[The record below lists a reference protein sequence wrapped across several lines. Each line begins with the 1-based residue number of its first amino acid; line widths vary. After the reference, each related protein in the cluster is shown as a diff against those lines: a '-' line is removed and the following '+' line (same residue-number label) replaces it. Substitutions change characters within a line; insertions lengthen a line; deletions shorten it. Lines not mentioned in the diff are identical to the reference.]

1 MAEYHFFTTW
11 DVDAPIDAV
20 WDVLSDAT
28 RYPTWWK
35 YVISV
40 TELEPSQPD
49 RKGGLFLYKWG
60 TALPY
65 TLEFKMRVTEY
76 EPPRLMEGHARG
88 ELDGV
93 GRWELIEKEGFTRV
107 TYDWRVRTTKAW
119 MNLLAPLAKSAFS
132 WNHDVIMTEG
142 GRALAR
148 RLGVNLRGIKNETL
162 K

>member
-1 MAEYHFFTTW
+1 MADYHFFTTW

-20 WDVLSDAT
+20 WDVLSDAAG
-28 RYPTWWK
+28 YSTWWK
-35 YVISV
+35 YVHSV
-40 TELEPSQPD
+40 TELEPNGPD
-49 RKGGLFLYKWG
+49 GKGGLFLYKWG

-76 EPPRLMEGHARG
+76 EPPRLMEGRARG
-88 ELDGV
+88 ELEGI
-93 GRWELIEKEGFTRV
+93 GRWELFEKEGYTRV
-107 TYDWRVRTTKAW
+107 TYDWRVRTTKTW
-119 MNLLAPLAKSAFS
+119 MNLLAPLARLAFA

-148 RLGVNLRGIKNETL
+148 RLGVNLRGMRNETL